1 VCGSMARI
9 ALASGIAAV
18 GTTWLR
24 ASEDTIG
31 PNGINSV
38 GLGLNGM
45 GIAIGQVD
53 PAAPENFLSIIPPI
67 AAMTKLYPLAFS
79 SRTSPGS

>member
-1 VCGSMARI
+1 MARI
-9 ALASGIAAV
+9 ALASAIAA
-18 GTTWLR
+18 GGSTWLR

-45 GIAIGQVD
+45 GIAIG
-53 PAAPENFLSIIPPI
+53 
-67 AAMTKLYPLAFS
+67 
-79 SRTSPGS
+79 